1 MKAKKI
7 IVLMLALVLVCAV
20 LVACN
25 ENTPQIETPKEN
37 DQDQN
42 QSEYPFIEPEYPYPS
57 EEKKPVADP
66 DPNNPYDVN
75 NDPRDYSDE
84 EYKYDGTEMSVTLT
98 NSESLN
104 NLFYDYV
111 LEDFGADKFV
121 SIEEKYRSNT
131 LWLRLQ
137 IKEGRSFN
145 PQNIYSINP
154 ETFFRTFTIKLKEPG
169 KENVLKY
176 IDEFYQRKDVLYVDP
191 ELLGGGEW
199 FDSWFTTP
207 STDLYSAGQW
217 GLSKIQAYDAWDTT
231 TGSSNI
237 SVGNIDSG
245 ILRAHP
251 DLTNNVS
258 ADGYADTN
266 ENAFTDAA
274 NHGTI
279 TAGIIG
285 AVGNNGKGISGVCW
299 NVNLVSLKA
308 NIGSGDEQPQLVI
321 NAINYAISHNIKI
334 LNFSGGFYESQI
346 SVDERALLR
355 STISEYNGL
364 LVLAAGNGNYN
375 IVGEN
380 DSGKKLYPQ
389 SFDLDNIL
397 VVGASD
403 IEDKKANFSNYSSQ
417 TVDLFAPGVSIL
429 STCYDS
435 DEGKYS
441 YDYFSGTSMA
451 APFVTGVAALILS
464 RYPYLSAKE
473 IKKFII
479 QNVDTCEALFGKCV
493 SGGRLNAMKAVGN
506 SHTHPYFRST
516 YYNLGVNSG
525 HIATCKACG
534 FVKSTTHKWT
544 EVKKPNTGI
553 VIGYECM
560 PCGAKAEVVALPN
573 PMSVLAQSVL
583 AQVNEKESVTSGDF
597 GIEINRYVAIVRRN
611 GKYYLMIA
619 CDDEGRRLADLSK
632 ILKREE
638 KA

>member
-1 MKAKKI
+1 MKTKRILVAI
-7 IVLMLALVLVCAV
+7 LLLVLVCTIF
-20 LVACN
+20 VACN

-121 SIEEKYRSNT
+121 SIEEDYRANT

-154 ETFFRTFTIKLKEPG
+154 KTFFRSFILKLREPG
-169 KENVLKY
+169 KENILKY
-176 IDEFYQRKDVLYVDP
+176 IDEFYQRKDVLYAEP

-258 ADGYADTN
+258 PVGYADPN

-285 AVGNNGKGISGVCW
+285 AVG
-299 NVNLVSLKA
+299 
-308 NIGSGDEQPQLVI
+308 
-321 NAINYAISHNIKI
+321 
-334 LNFSGGFYESQI
+334 
-346 SVDERALLR
+346 R
-355 STISEYNGL
+355 
-364 LVLAAGNGNYN
+364 
-375 IVGEN
+375 
-380 DSGKKLYPQ
+380 
-389 SFDLDNIL
+389 
-397 VVGASD
+397 
-403 IEDKKANFSNYSSQ
+403 
-417 TVDLFAPGVSIL
+417 
-429 STCYDS
+429 
-435 DEGKYS
+435 
-441 YDYFSGTSMA
+441 
-451 APFVTGVAALILS
+451 
-464 RYPYLSAKE
+464 
-473 IKKFII
+473 
-479 QNVDTCEALFGKCV
+479 
-493 SGGRLNAMKAVGN
+493 
-506 SHTHPYFRST
+506 
-516 YYNLGVNSG
+516 
-525 HIATCKACG
+525 
-534 FVKSTTHKWT
+534 
-544 EVKKPNTGI
+544 
-553 VIGYECM
+553 
-560 PCGAKAEVVALPN
+560 
-573 PMSVLAQSVL
+573 
-583 AQVNEKESVTSGDF
+583 
-597 GIEINRYVAIVRRN
+597 
-611 GKYYLMIA
+611 
-619 CDDEGRRLADLSK
+619 
-632 ILKREE
+632 
-638 KA
+638 